1 MKYSMAGQEQGDI
14 LIQVT
19 TWTGLTF
26 NITYRYTNYIRM
38 IRYAKLSNLMM
49 KEQRLHANVIYS
61 I

>member
-1 MKYSMAGQEQGDI
+1 MKYSMAGQEKGDI

-38 IRYAKLSNLMM
+38 IRYANLSNLRM